1 MDVDVAIVGGGMV
14 GASLALALRDL
25 GIRVVLIEAVAP
37 NSSAQPS
44 FDDRT
49 TALGNAS
56 RRIFE
61 SLDVWTAVAPQAA
74 AIRTIHVSDAGRFGF
89 ARLRAEEQ
97 GIEAFGYVVA
107 NRVIGTALWQ
117 KLQAS
122 QSIALRV
129 PATPEDIEISEAGA
143 TFGIVGD
150 GGPEQINAR
159 LIVAADGAHSSVRAA
174 ADIEAGVEDYDQ
186 VAIVANVATDRP
198 HDGTAYERFTP
209 SGPLA
214 VLPLYDGSYGV
225 IWSCRPEDA
234 AGVMSLDEDNYLR
247 ELQTRFGWRAGRFV
261 RVGRRASYPLRLT
274 RSATTTATRTVLI
287 GNAAQALHPVAG
299 QGFNLGLRDAAMLA
313 EVIANAGLADVGAP
327 ILLQRFAE
335 WRAADRSGVVRF
347 TDNLVKLFG
356 SSRPGV
362 GLLRNLGLLM
372 FDLAPPAKSALARV
386 SAGFGGPTPR
396 LARGLSVREGLATGA
411 QRRESQEAPA
421 ARRGATGAQ
430 REESRE
436 APAARRE
443 ATGAQREESREAPA
457 ARREANGS
465 SDRAASD
472 RAVGEGIPSGDE
484 HRRASP

>member
-1 MDVDVAIVGGGMV
+1 MTMDVDVAIVGGGMV

-25 GIRVVLIEAVAP
+25 GIRVLLIEGVAP

-56 RRIFE
+56 RRIFD
-61 SLDVWTAVAPQAA
+61 SLGVWAAVAPRAA

-97 GIEAFGYVVA
+97 GIDAFGYVVA
-107 NRVIGTALWQ
+107 NRVIGAALWE

-122 QSIALRV
+122 PGITVRM
-129 PATPEDIEISEAGA
+129 PATAEDIVITDAGA
-143 TFGIVGD
+143 SFSIVGAD
-150 GGPEQINAR
+150 GSREPVDAR
-159 LIVAADGAHSSVRAA
+159 LVVAADGAHSSVRAA
-174 ADIEAGVEDYDQ
+174 AEIEAGVEDYDQ
-186 VAIVANVATDRP
+186 VAIVANVGADRA

-214 VLPLYDGSYGV
+214 VLPLSDGSYGV

-234 AGVMSLDEDNYLR
+234 TGVMSLDDKSYLA
-247 ELQTRFGWRAGRFV
+247 ELQSRFGWRAGRFV
-261 RVGRRASYPLRLT
+261 RVGRRASYPLKLT
-274 RSATTTATRTVLI
+274 RAATTTATRTVLI

-313 EVIANAGLADVGAP
+313 EVIANAGVEDVGAP
-327 ILLQRFAE
+327 VLLQRFAE
-335 WRAADRSGVVRF
+335 WRSADRSGVVRF
-347 TDNLVKLFG
+347 TDGLVKLFG

-372 FDLAPPAKSALARV
+372 FDLTPPAKSALARV

-396 LARGLSVREGLATGA
+396 LARGLPVREERPKA
-411 QRRESQEAPA
+411 ESGP
-421 ARRGATGAQ
+421 
-430 REESRE
+430 
-436 APAARRE
+436 
-443 ATGAQREESREAPA
+443 
-457 ARREANGS
+457 
-465 SDRAASD
+465 
-472 RAVGEGIPSGDE
+472 AVGEEWPRTASGPSLGE
-484 HRRASP
+484 ERPRT